1 MKINN
6 FIPTLLE
13 QRRGIVATSG
23 NQQTKPVQVLRPSW
37 RDMIK
42 NYPNT
47 SIKSK
52 DLYSDIGGN
61 FPKFKTDKELLES
74 YLANSCAIRM
84 SRGLNL
90 SGFKLPAS
98 NKGYGTGGGVMSG
111 DNKLSYW
118 LRVRE
123 LSPYLADH
131 LGKPEIDIKLDKIQM
146 PDVYKKRRNVTS
158 AEWQQLKAMK
168 KVISTTEWA
177 NLRKTKGVIVFDVS
191 GWDDATGHFTL
202 WDTQHLIYPGGP
214 EHDDPTSPRYYFSM
228 LDLKINKKNELD
240 FVQTNRIRVWELK

>member
-1 MKINN
+1 
-6 FIPTLLE
+6 
-13 QRRGIVATSG
+13 
-23 NQQTKPVQVLRPSW
+23 
-37 RDMIK
+37 MIK

-47 SIKSK
+47 SIQSK
-52 DLYSDIGGN
+52 DLYNDIGGN

-90 SGFKLPAS
+90 SGFKLPS
-98 NKGYGTGGGVMSG
+98 NNKGYGTGGGVMSG
-111 DNKLSYW
+111 KNKLFYW
-118 LRVRE
+118 LRVKE
-123 LSPYLADH
+123 LCSYLANH

-146 PDVYKKRRNVTS
+146 PDVYKKKKNVTS
-158 AEWQQLKAMK
+158 TEWQQLKAMK

-177 NLRKTKGVIVFDVS
+177 SLRKTQGVIVFDVS

-214 EHDDPTSPRYYFSM
+214 EHDDPTSSRYYFSM